1 MKMKRYV
8 YVIVSLLLFAPAVNP
23 SPVLASEFEA
33 GITLVTTAEVKGKL
47 DAGEEMLLIN
57 TLSPIEIRDKTIPG
71 SVAMPYEYIRDGRI
85 ELPAEKDAMLVFYC
99 KGPK

>member
-1 MKMKRYV
+1 MKHTSGLV
-8 YVIVSLLLFAPAVNP
+8 AALLLV
-23 SPVLASEFEA
+23 VLAVSPAFVQATEFEP
-33 GITLVTTAEVKGKL
+33 GITLINTAEVKAGM
-47 DAGEEMLLIN
+47 DAGEGMYLIN

-71 SVAMPYEYIRDGRI
+71 SVAMPYEHIRDGKV